1 MGLVNIFND
10 IEFKNDKNTTIIKW
24 IVSIALFA
32 IISAYAI
39 GQIKSKFFRKIDD
52 IEILTKQNKNSINKL
67 RNNIKLD
74 VKQINKQIDQ
84 IYNIGIKEFEEYR
97 IFNSQQLEMIIEF
110 GQNDENANK
119 ELLKKILRLNSKEN
133 AKRIESQINLSK
145 SIKKNNELPILA
157 TITNYETGIVTY
169 YVNGAPENYLD
180 TLNDKHHTI
189 IEKIKSKEYNELFD
203 FIYIDLKH

>member
-24 IVSIALFA
+24 IVSVALFA
-32 IISAYAI
+32 IVTAFMI
-39 GQIKSKFFRKIDD
+39 GQIKTKFFERVND
-52 IEILTKQNKNSINKL
+52 IEILARQNKNSINKL

-74 VKQINKQIDQ
+74 VKQINKQIDK
-84 IYNIGIKEFEEYR
+84 IYNIGIQEFEEYR
-97 IFNSQQLEMIIEF
+97 IFNSQQLEMVIEF

-119 ELLKKILRLNSKEN
+119 ELLKKILKLNSKEN
-133 AKRIESQINLSK
+133 AKRIESQINLLK
-145 SIKKNNELPILA
+145 STNKFNELPVLA
-157 TITNYETGIVTY
+157 TITNYETGIVTH

-189 IEKIKSKEYNELFD
+189 IEKIKSKEYDELFD
-203 FIYIDLKH
+203 FIYIELKH

>member
-10 IEFKNDKNTTIIKW
+10 IEFKNNKKTTIIKW

-39 GQIKSKFFRKIDD
+39 GQIQSKFFRKIND
-52 IEILTKQNKNSINKL
+52 IEILAKQNKNSINKL

-74 VKQINKQIDQ
+74 IKQINKQIDQ
-84 IYNIGIKEFEEYR
+84 MYITGIKEFKEYR
-97 IFNSQQLEMIIEF
+97 IFNSQQLEMVIEF

-119 ELLKKILRLNSKEN
+119 ELLKKILRLNSDEN
-133 AKRIESQINLSK
+133 AKQIESQINLSK
-145 SIKKNNELPILA
+145 SINKNSELPILA
-157 TITNYETGIVTY
+157 TITNYATGIVTH

-189 IEKIKSKEYNELFD
+189 IEKIKSKEYDELFD
-203 FIYIDLKH
+203 FIYIDLKY

>member
-74 VKQINKQIDQ
+74 VKQIHKQNQTGRCISR
-84 IYNIGIKEFEEYR
+84 IKTAGSLFCNIFC
-97 IFNSQQLEMIIEF
+97 
-110 GQNDENANK
+110 
-119 ELLKKILRLNSKEN
+119 LKDGSRG
-133 AKRIESQINLSK
+133 
-145 SIKKNNELPILA
+145 
-157 TITNYETGIVTY
+157 T
-169 YVNGAPENYLD
+169 
-180 TLNDKHHTI
+180 
-189 IEKIKSKEYNELFD
+189 
-203 FIYIDLKH
+203 